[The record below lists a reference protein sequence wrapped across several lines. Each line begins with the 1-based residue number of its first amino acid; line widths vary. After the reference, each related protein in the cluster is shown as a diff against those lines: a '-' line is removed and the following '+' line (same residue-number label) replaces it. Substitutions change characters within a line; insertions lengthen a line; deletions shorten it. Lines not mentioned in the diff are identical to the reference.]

1 MANKAVLQV
10 FKSSE
15 IEMRGQI
22 LLPGQSLINQDNQLK
37 KKTQICSIKALVPGH
52 VRTFWLQMT

>member
-37 KKTQICSIKALVPGH
+37 KKNPDLFNKSFSP
-52 VRTFWLQMT
+52 RTC